1 MLKPLRGS
9 EKVTDAALELVSR
22 RCLFKKVTA
31 LKSDQSCEFNAV
43 IKDWCWPYWIWFKF
57 NISTDSLARTKHFD
71 RAVKSPLF
79 ALMED

>member
-31 LKSDQSCEFNAV
+31 LKSGKSCEFNAV
-43 IKDWCWPYWIWFKF
+43 IKDWCWFKF